1 MEGDDSGSLRGYVG
15 REGVRRKPARAWP
28 QSRQKRKGRVEV
40 GGDGDHGD
48 KLDGNGEQWP
58 RPRALG
64 MCGNGSVALLFCQF
78 AAVTC
83 SHIKIC
89 NPSVF
94 D

>member
-48 KLDGNGEQWP
+48 KLDGKGGEQWP
-58 RPRALG
+58 RELG
-64 MCGNGSVALLFCQF
+64 MCGNGSVALLL
-78 AAVTC
+78 V
-83 SHIKIC
+83 ILLR
-89 NPSVF
+89 
-94 D
+94 